1 MDEDTRQAIKTALNA
16 FNSIVQSYDS
26 MQHVLNVKLSTMADA
41 AKQILKSVN
50 AMTTSDAKLAIV
62 NAFDK
67 ALDNVILHAFAYEE
81 LLEKS
86 NARILEFKNSMQS
99 SLEIDK
105 LACALD
111 DSVVDAECDVHDEPV
126 AQSLG
131 DN

>member
-16 FNSIVQSYDS
+16 FNGIVQSYDS

-81 LLEKS
+81 LLDKS
-86 NARILEFKNSMQS
+86 NAAIASFKNSMLS
-99 SLEIDK
+99 GIEIDA
-105 LACALD
+105 LACALND
-111 DSVVDAECDVHDEPV
+111 NDVDVECDVHDEL
-126 AQSLG
+126 ATQSLSG
-131 DN
+131 N

>member
-1 MDEDTRQAIKTALNA
+1 
-16 FNSIVQSYDS
+16 

-50 AMTTSDAKLAIV
+50 SMTTSEAKLAIV

-81 LLEKS
+81 LLDKS
-86 NARILEFKNSMQS
+86 NARIAEFKNSMQS

-111 DSVVDAECDVHDEPV
+111 DNDVNVECDVHDESV
-126 AQSLG
+126 TQSLSS
-131 DN
+131 N